1 VNRLAKKQKST
12 ALAQLASHIMAVV
25 RHGSHDDVFGKVKG
39 MIQDMLAKLKKEA
52 EEDATEKAWCDE
64 QMAKTEEKKGDL
76 EDDISKMTARIDAAE
91 AKSAKL
97 QEELQILASELSA
110 LAKEQAELDK
120 IRGEEH
126 STYETTKADLEQG
139 LTGVRKAL
147 DVLQEYYGDGA
158 SMLQED
164 EDQPKPPAKAEKAA
178 GAGGSIIAIL
188 QTVESDFATNL
199 AKVEAE
205 ESDAQADYDKVTQE
219 NKVTVAA
226 KKADEKYKTQESKAL
241 DKTAAEYKSDRE
253 SANSELE
260 SVNKYYEEV
269 KGRCIAKP
277 ESYEERVKRRT
288 AEINGLKDALNILEN
303 EAALLQRKHRG
314 LKVRNSLSTE

>member
-1 VNRLAKKQKST
+1 
-12 ALAQLASHIMAVV
+12 LASHIMSVV
-25 RHGSHDDVFGKVKG
+25 RHGSRDDVFGKVKG
-39 MIQDMLAKLKKEA
+39 MIQDMLAKLKKDA
-52 EEDATEKAWCDE
+52 EEDAAEKAWCDE
-64 QMAKTEEKKGDL
+64 QMAKTEEKKSDL
-76 EDDISKMTARIDAAE
+76 EDDIEKMTARIDAAE

-97 QEELQILASELSA
+97 QEELQALASELSA

-126 STYETTKADLEQG
+126 ATYETTKADLDQG

-147 DVLQEYYGDGA
+147 DILQEYYGDGP

-164 EDQPKPPAKAEKAA
+164 EDQPAKPVNHEKAA

-188 QTVESDFATNL
+188 NTVESDFATNL
-199 AKVEAE
+199 AKVESE
-205 ESDAQADYDKVTQE
+205 ESNAQADYEKVTQE

-226 KKADEKYKTQESKAL
+226 KKADQKYKTQESKAL
-241 DKTAAEYKSDRE
+241 DKTAAEYKGDRE
-253 SANSELE
+253 SANTELQ
-260 SVNKYYEEV
+260 SVNEYYGQV

-288 AEINGLKDALNILEN
+288 AEINGLKEALNILES
-303 EAALLQRKHRG
+303 EAALLQRRHRS
-314 LKVRNSLSTE
+314 LKVRNTLSAE